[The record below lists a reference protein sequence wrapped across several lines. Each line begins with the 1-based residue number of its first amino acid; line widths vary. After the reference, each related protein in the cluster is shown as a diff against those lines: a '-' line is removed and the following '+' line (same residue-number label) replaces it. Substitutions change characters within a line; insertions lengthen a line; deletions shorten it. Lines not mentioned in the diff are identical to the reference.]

1 MNLIVNG
8 TSKEIAEDPNRPLLE
23 ILREEFGLTGTKYG
37 CGEGMCGACT
47 VLVEGKRVF
56 SCVTATA
63 SVAGKRITTIEGLAK
78 EGGLHPVQE
87 AFLKEGAVQCGYC
100 TPGMIM
106 STVALLEAKP
116 KPSQLEI
123 VKWLHGNL
131 CRCCG
136 YPKIVR
142 AVQRASGTFQ

>member
-8 TSKEIAEDPNRPLLE
+8 TAKEIAEDPHRPLLE
-23 ILREEFGLTGTKYG
+23 ILREEFGLTGVKYG

-63 SVAGKRITTIEGLAK
+63 SVAGKRITTIEGLAVG
-78 EGGLHPVQE
+78 GGLHPVQA
-87 AFLKEGAVQCGYC
+87 AFLAEGAAQCGYC
-100 TPGMIM
+100 TPGMIL

-116 KPSQLEI
+116 KPSPAEI
-123 VKWLHGNL
+123 TKWLHGHL

-136 YPKIVR
+136 YPKILR
-142 AVQRASGTFQ
+142 AVQRASGTLP